1 MLRFV
6 FPTVTRRY
14 CKKNPT
20 AINKE
25 QVELVTLRL
34 LTSFF
39 IWLSGIL
46 AVIVKCDR
54 LMTSFGR
61 RRLFL
66 SLTKGTTKDISRY
79 LC

>member
-1 MLRFV
+1 MMRFV

-25 QVELVTLRL
+25 QVELVTLPL

-46 AVIVKCDR
+46 AVIVKR
-54 LMTSFGR
+54 NVIGS
-61 RRLFL
+61 
-66 SLTKGTTKDISRY
+66 
-79 LC
+79 